1 MYKIC
6 VKMKPEYDL
15 NRNVHRITLYNTI
28 AADQQHA
35 GARPRLYLHLDMN
48 CFYAQ
53 VEQVSYGLFGL
64 PVIVGGWRKEDGTP
78 RGIVATSSYEARKL
92 GIKTAMSAF
101 EATQICPYIVFM
113 QVHYEK
119 YQAISKEIRSI
130 LENYSPDVESY
141 SMDEFFLDIT
151 FMLKRPRRE
160 VEAMAMRL
168 KNEVYASTS
177 LLCSVGVSYSK
188 TYAKLSSDLQKPNG
202 LICVFDEEMAR
213 EKLHPLALNEVW
225 GIGRR
230 RYVKLQSRGLQTIAD
245 AIRAG
250 PGAFRDLF
258 GGYFGQMLFET
269 VAGKD
274 RAKVSDTSLHTPKE
288 ISYMHT
294 FSDWTDDPLEVE
306 GEIAK
311 AVSQLCY
318 RMRGYGRKAVKYAG
332 YIRFQEV
339 DWKGISFVFNTP
351 GETNLDDYVQ
361 QGCLQTAMPLLE
373 KFLREGQKIRG
384 IGLHTIALTE
394 GNQTDLF
401 FREDEKIAGLYQAID
416 HINNRFGLETIL
428 PAAKQHDVKGN
439 THFFER

>member
-1 MYKIC
+1 
-6 VKMKPEYDL
+6 MKSEYDL

-130 LENYSPDVESY
+130 LDNYSPDVESY

-151 FMLKRPRRE
+151 YMLKRPRRE
-160 VEAMAMRL
+160 IEAMAMRI
-168 KNEVYASTS
+168 KNEVYASTT

-188 TYAKLSSDLQKPNG
+188 TYSKLSSDLQKPNG
-202 LICVFDEEMAR
+202 LTCVFDEEMAR
-213 EKLHPLALNEVW
+213 EKLHPLPLDEVW
-225 GIGRR
+225 GIGKR
-230 RYVKLQSRGLQTIAD
+230 RYVKLQSRGLQTIGD

-250 PGAFRDLF
+250 PGAFRELF

-339 DWKGISFVFNTP
+339 DWKGISFIFNTP

>member
-1 MYKIC
+1 
-6 VKMKPEYDL
+6 MKSEYDL

-130 LENYSPDVESY
+130 LDNYSPDVESY

-151 FMLKRPRRE
+151 YMLKRPRRE
-160 VEAMAMRL
+160 IEAMAMRI
-168 KNEVYASTS
+168 KNEVYASTT

-188 TYAKLSSDLQKPNG
+188 TYSKLSSDLQKPNG
-202 LICVFDEEMAR
+202 LTCVFDEEMAR
-213 EKLHPLALNEVW
+213 EKLHPLPLDEVW
-225 GIGRR
+225 GIGKR
-230 RYVKLQSRGLQTIAD
+230 RYVKLQSRGLQTIGD

>member
-1 MYKIC
+1 MN
-6 VKMKPEYDL
+6 MNLAYDL
-15 NRNVHRITLYNTI
+15 NRNVHRITLYNTV

-35 GARPRLYLHLDMN
+35 SVRPRLYLHLDMN

-64 PVIVGGWRKEDGTP
+64 PIIVGGWRKEDGTA

-119 YQAISKEIRSI
+119 YQAISKEIRTI
-130 LENYSPDVESY
+130 LERYSPDVEGY

-151 FMLKRPRRE
+151 FMLRRPRAEIE
-160 VEAMAMRL
+160 VLAMRL
-168 KNEVYASTS
+168 KNEVYESTG

-188 TYAKLSSDLQKPNG
+188 TYAKLASDLQKPNG
-202 LICVFDEEMAR
+202 LTCVFDEEAAR
-213 EKLHPLALNEVW
+213 EKLYPLPLKEVW
-225 GIGRR
+225 GIGSRR
-230 RYVKLQSRGLQTIAD
+230 FVKLQSRGLQTIGD
-245 AIRAG
+245 AIDRGSG
-250 PGAFRDLF
+250 PFRELF
-258 GGYFGQMLFET
+258 GEYFGKMLFET
-269 VAGKD
+269 VTGQD

-294 FSDWTDDPLEVE
+294 FSDWSDDPLAIE
-306 GEIAK
+306 GEISK

-318 RMRGYGRKAVKYAG
+318 RMRGYKRKATKYAG
-332 YIRFQEV
+332 YIRFQDV

-351 GETNLDDYVQ
+351 GETNLDDYVLD
-361 QGCLQTAMPLLE
+361 GCLEIAMPLLH
-373 KFLREGQKIRG
+373 KFLQEGHKIRG

-394 GNQTDLF
+394 GMQLNLF
-401 FREDEKIAGLYQAID
+401 FREDEKISGLYQAID
-416 HINNRFGLETIL
+416 HINNKFGLETIL
-428 PAAKQHDVKGN
+428 PAAKQHAVKGK